1 MSSLTLRCRGP
12 SGQATVTV
20 DAASSIADFLALLAE
35 KTGVPAACIEI
46 LSGFPPKQI
55 QVPAEGAVSAL
66 GLANGDTLTVRQGA
80 APPPPPAAS
89 QQPQVAPSAPAAS
102 PAAAGAA
109 AAAAGALDGAAG
121 FADMDEDEM
130 LARAIA
136 ASLEQQPQPGP
147 ASASAAG
154 AAAGGSGRPGP
165 AATPRPPA
173 AAAASAAAAAPSGG
187 APRSVSNAPAG
198 GPAPASMPVAGGDGS
213 CVVRRVIDSDNS
225 CLFNAVGY
233 VMEGSRSTAARLRR
247 VVADAVRSDPFTF
260 NEGFLGK
267 PLDGYCDWIQQSD
280 KWGGAIEL
288 FILAQHYR
296 REIAAF
302 DIRTKRCDVYGQDKG
317 YADRVLLIYDG
328 LHYDALA
335 VAAFEGAPEE
345 LDVTCFEA
353 RSGGGAAIMA
363 AAEKLVAATN
373 AARQFTDTANFT
385 LRCGVCQIGLKG
397 EKEAVEHAKATGH
410 SNFAEY

>member
-12 SGQATVTV
+12 SGQATVSV
-20 DAASSIADFLALLAE
+20 DAASPIADFLALLAE

-55 QVPAEGAVSAL
+55 QVPSEGAVSAL

-80 APPPPPAAS
+80 APALPPAAAL
-89 QQPQVAPSAPAAS
+89 PPVAPQSEPSSSGAGAATHS
-102 PAAAGAA
+102 AAAGAG
-109 AAAAGALDGAAG
+109 AGALGG
-121 FADMDEDEM
+121 FADMEDEDEM

-136 ASLEQQPQPGP
+136 ASLESQQSG
-147 ASASAAG
+147 AG
-154 AAAGGSGRPGP
+154 AGASGAGVSGAGP
-165 AATPRPPA
+165 AATPRPAGA
-173 AAAASAAAAAPSGG
+173 APGAALAAPSSG
-187 APRSVSNAPAG
+187 APRSVTNAPAG
-198 GPAPASMPVAGGDGS
+198 GPAPSSVPVPGGDGS
-213 CVVRRVIDSDNS
+213 CVVRRVVDSDNS

-267 PLDGYCDWIQQSD
+267 AVEVYCDWIQQPD

-288 FILAQHYR
+288 FILAQHYK

-302 DIRTKRCDVYGQDKG
+302 DIRTKRCDIYGQDKG
-317 YADRVLLIYDG
+317 YPDRVLLIYDG

-335 VAAFEGAPEE
+335 VAAFAGAPEE
-345 LDVTCFEA
+345 LDVTCFEPDTA
-353 RSGGGAAIMA
+353 GGRAITA
-363 AAEKLVAATN
+363 AAEKLVEATN

-385 LRCGVCQIGLKG
+385 LRCGVCQIGIKG